1 LDDASGLLC
10 LDVGPEADGGYP
22 SGSRFL
28 PDRKIW
34 LDDDFVYDTDWRNRS
49 LSGRW
54 RGSRL
59 LTFEFRRRR
68 LLRRL
73 GGGTD
78 FALIGL
84 GVLIGKRYGKY

>member
-1 LDDASGLLC
+1 LDEASSLFC
-10 LDVGPEADGGYP
+10 FNVGPNADGRYP
-22 SGSRFL
+22 SGPHFL
-28 PDRKIW
+28 PDRKIC
-34 LDDDFVYDTDWRNRS
+34 LDDDFVHDTDWRNRS